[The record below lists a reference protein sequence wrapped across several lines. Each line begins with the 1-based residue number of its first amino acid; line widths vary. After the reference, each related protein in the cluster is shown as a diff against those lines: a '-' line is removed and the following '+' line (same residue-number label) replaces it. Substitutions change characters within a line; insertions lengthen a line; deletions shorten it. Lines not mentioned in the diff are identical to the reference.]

1 MATRDCYLAT
11 SVNQPGDA
19 VVHQVRSRGRKAP
32 GKRQVESSA
41 ARKTHG
47 ASTGLTGLISGFG
60 TKRPW
65 RFRPMSALRLGCVK
79 TCASRE
85 RAELFSPF
93 SSFDCDCQ
101 CCSFPIQRNRDK
113 ISTCKFDVGVFTQ
126 AGSKTEVTLLPRQVR
141 STLRSIRR
149 QTTRACPK
157 SATSGRRRRGWSCKS
172 PASRCPTPSCRSLPD
187 RRSDREQLFG

>member
-41 ARKTHG
+41 APKTHG

-113 ISTCKFDVGVFTQ
+113 
-126 AGSKTEVTLLPRQVR
+126 R
-141 STLRSIRR
+141 STRKFAIGARSGLTIDWAAGIEEIRQRTDR
-149 QTTRACPK
+149 QHIGG
-157 SATSGRRRRGWSCKS
+157 GRTIALNADGRGAG
-172 PASRCPTPSCRSLPD
+172 P
-187 RRSDREQLFG
+187 

>member
-1 MATRDCYLAT
+1 MTRQVARMTHASRFRAPSIPIESTASTWAGMATRDCYLAT

-41 ARKTHG
+41 APKTHG

-113 ISTCKFDVGVFTQ
+113 RSTRKFAIGVFTQ
-126 AGSKTEVTLLPRQVR
+126 P
-141 STLRSIRR
+141 
-149 QTTRACPK
+149 
-157 SATSGRRRRGWSCKS
+157 
-172 PASRCPTPSCRSLPD
+172 RSLSEVSARNRDVRFPPV
-187 RRSDREQLFG
+187 SDH